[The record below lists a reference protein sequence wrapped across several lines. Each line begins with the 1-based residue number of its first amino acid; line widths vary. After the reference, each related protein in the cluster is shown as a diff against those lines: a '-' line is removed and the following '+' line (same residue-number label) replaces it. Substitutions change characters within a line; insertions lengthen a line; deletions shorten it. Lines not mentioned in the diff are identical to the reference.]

1 MKVAELGLDGLRMA
15 LAGCGLNLVTG
26 GLTTRIRTRIPG
38 VAESLEQ
45 LYGAFPV
52 APDDAFAD
60 FHCALRAPR
69 SVRRWYRPQVLFLA
83 DGRSVFKPL
92 AYHQAFPM
100 LEWGMNWCI
109 GTQVRHQL
117 VLHAAS
123 LEWGGRAVIM
133 PAPPMSGK
141 STLCAALAHS
151 GWRLLTDE
159 STLVD
164 LSGGDVSGPARP
176 VSLKNA
182 SIDVIQSFASAAR
195 LSAPCEDTLKGTV
208 AHMRPTDDSV
218 HRAGEPAKPAWVVFP
233 RFEPGASTRL
243 TRKPAGEAFLQVAA
257 NSFNYPALGRMGFH
271 ALADLMEQV
280 ETYEFV
286 YSRLEEA
293 IEVFNGLRS

>member
-1 MKVAELGLDGLRMA
+1 MRVAELGGDGVRRA
-15 LAGCGLNLVTG
+15 LSGCGLSLVTG
-26 GLTTRIRTRIPG
+26 GLTTRIRTRISG

-45 LYGAFPV
+45 LYAAFPV
-52 APDDAFAD
+52 APDDGFAD
-60 FHCALRAPR
+60 FHCTLRAPR
-69 SVRRWYRPQVLFLA
+69 TLRRWYRPQVLFLA

-92 AYHQAFPM
+92 AFHQAFPM

-109 GTQVRHQL
+109 GTQLRHQL

-123 LEWGGRAVIM
+123 LERNGRALIM

-141 STLCAALAHS
+141 STLTAALANS

-164 LSGGDVSGPARP
+164 LAGGRVSGPARP

-182 SIDVIQSFASAAR
+182 SIDVIRSFAPAAH
-195 LSAPCEDTLKGTV
+195 LSEPCHDTLKGTV
-208 AHMRPTDDSV
+208 AHMRPPDDSV
-218 HRAGEPAKPAWVVFP
+218 HRAGEPAQPAWVVFP

-243 TRKPAGEAFLQVAA
+243 VRKPAGEAFLQVAA
-257 NSFNYPALGRMGFH
+257 NAFNYPALGRIGFH

-293 IEVFNGLRS
+293 IEVFHGLRS